1 MSDSNSDSKLNNP
14 GEGVGMSREETQQLF
29 QEATV
34 GIMEHMQSMMDQVLE
49 QFKGTD
55 GVTTRRGSRSNFPN
69 DEEDVQSEHSYRDMS
84 FTGNG
89 RRQTITPQDQSAI
102 DFVWGGRTLAN
113 DPQAVS
119 IMKELGE
126 PREAMYKDNK
136 EARKQV
142 EKPDKYDPKGAMTM
156 IEYLNY
162 FDKRM
167 AKRGVEPNDRDFESY
182 MPHHITKQLDT
193 WEKVA
198 TKQGKRVT
206 YNAIRLWLAFTYTQ
220 RNSEVSLVSQFFDMT
235 WDGKDTITG
244 FVISHENKAQE
255 AGVGNFTE
263 VQAQAVL
270 HRSFGDEEVR
280 KVFVEQYEQAKT
292 RYASQRINVDGI
304 TDEVAKFYFIAK
316 DVAKKMD
323 CMKVKK
329 GHNGVKVRAA
339 NMSVQCFNCQQFG
352 HYADKCP
359 QPAKKPGNNGIGRG
373 QYNGRGRAYGQH
385 DNHSKGGSHLSNNV
399 QQQQGMY
406 KGPYR
411 DIKGKYVPNYNGN
424 TQGEGNRSIKG
435 QGLTQVVNNRR
446 HHQTIGSSPPWV
458 HDLLSKVEKLTEQVE
473 GSKTDN
479 GGNEEDQECKVKSR
493 KITILENIT
502 AKAEVEQNSIGIKG
516 VTVDRNGIPSGGS
529 LYVPVK
535 LSYPGTKGR
544 EGRYQGRAFLDPGCT
559 HTTISDEVARDMGM
573 KVIPYEATCES
584 LSKDDILSLKVVGY
598 VTISMEIDDK
608 RVFRDRRIYVVRGC
622 TEDVVIGLDIVIE
635 KLVVPRYEELILYVG
650 GKEPRRPVRMI
661 LEGEGGYEV
670 HNRHTTLL
678 FPGEDVVIPVEAV
691 RSKQEGGKG
700 CVLEVGARGY
710 TSTPDNLQIIDSVCM
725 SDHPQVQVRN
735 EGDSVIRI
743 RRHGLKLSATPKGLR
758 VIDLPICRKMGLNDS
773 TKGIHID
780 TTRPKGFPIDMWDC
794 LTASEKQ
801 EARINLQPFTPEA
814 IIKFIESV
822 DVNQELT
829 QSENRRL
836 KAVLLANADRA
847 AAPGEREP
855 PFIDGIV
862 ETINIPDPQPKQMGY
877 QKFSPIEKIY
887 LRAQQERLFNSNR
900 IQRSNSAWSAR
911 IVLVPK
917 KLPKVIDYS
926 KFQGAWWEN
935 KQLVEEVAGW
945 FRFCTDLRLVNAQMT
960 PTAYPLRDMTEAL
973 ETLALSK
980 YFADMDVADAF
991 FTVQLDE
998 ASRPC
1003 TAFRLPS
1010 GLWEWKVLP
1019 QGSKTS
1025 AGVWARV
1032 VDKTFA
1038 NMPDKELVCY
1048 QDDLRAHGPSI
1059 TSLINTLW
1067 NVFSCMRAVDMLYK
1081 PSKSRFGYESTYF
1094 LGHTVTEGHR
1104 RPNAA
1109 KIAAIQDIATPRT
1122 QTNIRSFINMA
1133 GFYRKFV
1140 KGFAQI
1146 AAPLHHLTQ
1155 GSFPSDIA
1163 SEWKEDIHGKA
1174 FQEIKDRLCDNPVLA
1189 APRLDQPF
1197 EVATDWCRNGRGIG
1211 AVLQQKGAD
1220 GEVHPIEYW
1229 SKKGS
1234 DTERRFSSNEGELW
1248 GVFEAVR
1255 HFRHYLYNGQQN
1267 KVITDHKAL
1276 KTILTQADPHHKLW
1290 RWLRYLQQFDLVFEH
1305 RDGTKHAHA
1314 DGLSRLPRVDDSVD
1328 WEDEEYR
1335 DSLIAT
1341 YQSPTVTVRRVL
1353 TRSDA
1358 RKEIEAHSQDNDND
1372 QEDMDT
1378 DDEDVEFQE
1387 GGRSSTDKETIW
1399 DEYTLVREEVEANQ
1413 DLEGERFR
1421 DEETNR
1427 LYEVTVVD
1435 YDEQCG
1441 TVVAYRRPIDDKPL
1455 EEEDLDPY
1463 YIPYVR
1469 ERVEVYKQTESDM
1482 RGTVNNDWTSESLRA
1497 KQQEDKWVKRVLQ
1510 ELPAQG
1516 GPVNGVVGGRPVRIT
1531 EDNIVQVQIQ
1541 SLDRRWL
1548 VYLPEEIRKD
1558 ITTLYH
1564 EQCGHAGE
1572 LRLRKTLLR
1581 RYWWKGMSKVV
1592 KEVVKGCRKCQL
1604 RKKLP
1609 RPPVPVSRMESVY
1622 KPFQRVHIDIITHLP
1637 TTAKG
1642 NKNMITA
1649 ECALTK
1655 WPECRAVKEATAE
1668 ATAEFVVED
1677 IICRHGV
1684 PETITTDQ
1692 GKQFE
1697 SRLFKQMIK
1706 LLGARKMRTTPY
1718 HPQSDGAVERMHKIM
1733 HDIMSHLVNKVHSD
1747 WDTVMPYIKMTL
1759 RATISSATGF
1769 SPFMMNRGREMV
1781 IPADNVIEGIIKS
1794 EMVQEKGE
1802 KVDERVDKIV
1812 TEVKRA
1818 WKLAAES
1825 LSKRDDKYAKAPT
1838 PRKWSFQEFEVGEWV
1853 FVIKPYK
1860 HPKVRNKRGKLVE
1873 RKGTKKYAY
1882 RWEGPYRI
1890 VKKLSPVVYVIR
1902 QGEKDRVWH
1911 ALNMKPE

>member
-1 MSDSNSDSKLNNP
+1 M
-14 GEGVGMSREETQQLF
+14 
-29 QEATV
+29 
-34 GIMEHMQSMMDQVLE
+34 
-49 QFKGTD
+49 
-55 GVTTRRGSRSNFPN
+55 
-69 DEEDVQSEHSYRDMS
+69 
-84 FTGNG
+84 
-89 RRQTITPQDQSAI
+89 
-102 DFVWGGRTLAN
+102 GGGTLAN

-142 EKPDKYDPKGAMTM
+142 EKPDKYDPKGRMTM

-167 AKRGVEPNDRDFESY
+167 AKRGVEPDDRDFESY

-220 RNSEVSLVSQFFDMT
+220 RNSEVSLVSQYFDMT

-270 HRSFGDEEVR
+270 HRAFGDEEVR

-323 CMKVKK
+323 DMKIKK
-329 GHNGVKVRAA
+329 GHNAVKTRGT
-339 NMSVQCFNCQQFG
+339 NMSVQCFNCQQYG

-359 QPAKKPGNNGIGRG
+359 QPPKKPSGNDQGRG
-373 QYNGRGRAYGQH
+373 QYNGRGRGYGQH
-385 DNHSKGGSHLSNNV
+385 GNSNNGGGYSRNNA
-399 QQQQGMY
+399 QQQQGGY

-411 DIKGKYVPNYNGN
+411 DNKGKYIPNYKGFVQ
-424 TQGEGNRSIKG
+424 TEDKERMKG
-435 QGLTQVVNNRR
+435 QGAKEMNNGRNR
-446 HHQTIGSSPPWV
+446 QITGSSPPWV
-458 HDLLSKVEKLTEQVE
+458 HDLISKVEKLAEQVE
-473 GSKTDN
+473 GNKT
-479 GGNEEDQECKVKSR
+479 EDEGIGDAQACKVKSR
-493 KITILENIT
+493 KFTILEDIKEKPDDGQ
-502 AKAEVEQNSIGIKG
+502 AYIGMKG
-516 VTVDRNGIPSGGS
+516 SVVDQNGIPSGGS

-535 LSYPGTKGR
+535 LSHPGTKGR
-544 EGRYQGRAFLDPGCT
+544 EGRYQGRAFIDPGCT
-559 HTTISDEVARDMGM
+559 HTTISDGVAKDMGIEI
-573 KVIPYEATCES
+573 IPYEANCES
-584 LSKDDILSLKVVGY
+584 LSKDDKLNLKVVGY
-598 VTISMEIDDK
+598 ATISMEIDDK
-608 RVFRDRRIYVVRGC
+608 RVFWDRRIYVVQGC
-622 TEDVVIGLDIVIE
+622 TEDVVIGLDIVMENLI
-635 KLVVPRYEELILYVG
+635 VPRYEELVLYVG
-650 GKEPRRPVRMI
+650 KTEPRRPVQMI

-670 HNRHTTLL
+670 HNRQNTFL
-678 FPGEDVVIPVEAV
+678 FPGEDMIIHMEATRPRSESKKGGLIEISARRCTPV
-691 RSKQEGGKG
+691 
-700 CVLEVGARGY
+700 
-710 TSTPDNLQIIDSVCM
+710 PDYLNIIDSVCM
-725 SDHPQVQVRN
+725 ADHPQVHVRN
-735 EGDSVIRI
+735 DGDEVVRI

-758 VIDLPICRKMGLNDS
+758 VVELPVCRKLGLKN
-773 TKGIHID
+773 IQ
-780 TTRPKGFPIDMWDC
+780 KGFTAKVSRPEGFPKDMWDC
-794 LTASEKQ
+794 LTQTEKQ
-801 EARINLQPFTPEA
+801 MAQVHLKPFSSQA
-814 IIKFIESV
+814 ITKFIESV
-822 DVNQELT
+822 DVNEKLT
-829 QSENRRL
+829 QIENNHL

-887 LRAQQERLFNSNR
+887 LRAQQERLLNSNR

-917 KLPKVIDYS
+917 KLPKEIDYS
-926 KFQGAWWEN
+926 KFQGAWWED

-973 ETLALSK
+973 ETLALSR

-998 ASRPC
+998 ASRPY

-1025 AGVWARV
+1025 AGAWARV

-1038 NMPDKELVCY
+1038 NMPDDELVCY
-1048 QDDLRAHGPSI
+1048 QDDVRAHGSSI
-1059 TSLINTLW
+1059 TSLIKTLW
-1067 NVFSCMRAVDMLYK
+1067 EVFSCMRTVDMLYK
-1081 PSKSRFGYESTYF
+1081 PSKSRFGYESTDF
-1094 LGHTVTEGHR
+1094 LGHTVMEDQR
-1104 RPNAA
+1104 RPNGV
-1109 KIAAIQDIATPRT
+1109 KVAAIQEIATPRT
-1122 QTNIRSFINMA
+1122 QTDIRSFINMA
-1133 GFYRKFV
+1133 GFYRKFI

-1155 GSFPSDIA
+1155 GSFPSDIT
-1163 SEWKEDIHGKA
+1163 SEWREDIHGKA
-1174 FQEIKDRLCDNPVLA
+1174 FQEIKDRLCDGPVLA
-1189 APRLDQPF
+1189 APRMDKPF
-1197 EVATDWCRNGRGIG
+1197 EVATDWCRNGRGVG
-1211 AVLQQKGAD
+1211 AVLQQQGYD

-1267 KVITDHKAL
+1267 KIITDHKAL
-1276 KTILTQADPHHKLW
+1276 RTILTQADPHHKLW

-1341 YQSPTVTVRRVL
+1341 YQTPTVSVRRVL
-1353 TRSDA
+1353 TRSEV
-1358 RKEIEAHSQDNDND
+1358 RKEIEAQQDSPNSNH
-1372 QEDMDT
+1372 EDTDT
-1378 DDEDVEFQE
+1378 DDEDVEFTE
-1387 GGRSSTDKETIW
+1387 GGKPVTESDTTW

-1413 DLEGERFR
+1413 DLEGERFE
-1421 DEETNR
+1421 DEETHR
-1427 LYEVTVVD
+1427 IYEVTVVD

-1441 TVVAYRRPIDDKPL
+1441 TVVAYRRPIDDQPL

-1469 ERVEVYKQTESDM
+1469 ERIEIYKETESNM
-1482 RGTVNNDWTSESLRA
+1482 KGTVHKDWTGERLRA
-1497 KQQEDKWVKRVLQ
+1497 KQREDKWVQRVLQ
-1510 ELPAQG
+1510 ELPSHM
-1516 GPVNGVVGGRPVRIT
+1516 GPVNGVVGGRPVRIN

-1541 SLDRRWL
+1541 SHDRRWL
-1548 VYLPEEIRKD
+1548 IYLPEEIRTE
-1558 ITTLYH
+1558 ISTIYH

-1572 LRLRKTLLR
+1572 YRLRKTLLQ

-1592 KEVVKGCRKCQL
+1592 KEVVKTCRKCQL

-1609 RPPVPVSRMESVY
+1609 RPPVPVSKMESVY
-1622 KPFQRVHIDIITHLP
+1622 KPFQRVHIDIITQLP
-1637 TTAKG
+1637 VTNKG

-1668 ATAEFVVED
+1668 VTAEFVVED

-1697 SRLFKQMIK
+1697 SRLFKQMVK

-1718 HPQSDGAVERMHKIM
+1718 HPQSDGAVERMHRTM
-1733 HDIMSHLVNKVHSD
+1733 HDIMSHLVNRVHSD
-1747 WDTVMPYIKMTL
+1747 WDVVMPFMLMAL
-1759 RATISSATGF
+1759 RATVSSATGF

-1781 IPADNVIEGIIKS
+1781 IPADNVIEGVIKS
-1794 EMVQEKGE
+1794 EMTSETGE
-1802 KVDERVDKIV
+1802 KIDERVDKIIK
-1812 TEVKRA
+1812 EVKRA

-1825 LSKRDDKYAKAPT
+1825 LAKRDAKYGQTPT

-1853 FVIKPYK
+1853 FIIKPYK

-1882 RWEGPYRI
+1882 RWEGPYRV

-1902 QGEKDRVWH
+1902 QGDKDRVWH